1 MSLNLLQRI
10 KRAWKTARLAAG
22 LMAGMPDYQNYVARQ
37 RKHNPNAPVMTELQF
52 QDYCSKR
59 RSGVSGGRCC

>member
-1 MSLNLLQRI
+1 MNPNLLQRI
-10 KRAWKTARLAAG
+10 KLAWKKTRHAAG
-22 LMAGMPDYQNYVARQ
+22 LIAGMPDYQNYVAQQ

-59 RSGVSGGRCC
+59 RSGSSGGRCC